1 MNLGEAVMEE
11 DAEEAGRDLDVL
23 ASPGL
28 HGGAHDALQLRA
40 RRRVEVQRQTT
51 VSVSHQLKMRRH
63 CTDGGGQQQANGQ
76 HGTTH
81 PSRRHLVFYHCTRL
95 GCYSKSVPSSR
106 RAAPFL

>member
-76 HGTTH
+76 DGTTH
-81 PSRRHLVFYHCTRL
+81 PSCRHRL
-95 GCYSKSVPSSR
+95 LLLG
-106 RAAPFL
+106 